1 MNADPAFTQ
10 WRGTILLG
18 EAIARSP
25 APKAAHHAASAIDQ
39 IAAQIMRP
47 PPRSTPVYPDPEP
60 RRRIEGT
67 VAQPNWPA
75 LGLAGIEDAEARN

>member
-1 MNADPAFTQ
+1 MNHSAHPEPVEGRSFTQ
-10 WRGTILLG
+10 WRAGILLG

-25 APKAAHHAASAIDQ
+25 APKAAYHAASAIDQ
-39 IAAQIMRP
+39 IAAQILRANRP
-47 PPRSTPVYPDPEP
+47 
-60 RRRIEGT
+60 